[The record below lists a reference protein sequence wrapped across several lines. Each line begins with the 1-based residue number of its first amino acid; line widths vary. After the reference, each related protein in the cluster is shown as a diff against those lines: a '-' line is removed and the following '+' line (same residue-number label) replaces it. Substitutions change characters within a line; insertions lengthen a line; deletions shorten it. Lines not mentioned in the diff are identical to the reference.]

1 VVVTREDS
9 HQVALS
15 GTAWVLW
22 RDVCVRSAG
31 FPVRRVLALC
41 DADLADAADE
51 YSRSADTA
59 SADTAAAV
67 TYQSAYQAAVA
78 RLPGIFADFAREPR
92 FREAVIWQNL
102 NMAENC
108 LDRLTAQSR
117 RNRKG
122 RQRENAVT
130 SYVQR
135 YCLKNDSIGFFG
147 PVGWACLTD
156 EDDEAAVI
164 PGGQLV
170 ARRTTYFET
179 WAIDQI
185 ARVLAERDDVSRW
198 LRPRRDPSTLLAG
211 NRVHSLRRRPAAL
224 SPEQLRMLMRCDGR
238 RTVSELLASPE
249 PDPRTVLDG
258 LRDLG
263 AVRIDLAV
271 PVQTW
276 PERWLRRHLEGI
288 GDPAVRAEALRP
300 LDDVVAARDA
310 VAAATGDPD
319 ALRAAM
325 SALAQTFERV
335 TGRPPTRRPGE
346 TYAARTLVYEDT
358 VRDLEVRLGNTMIK
372 ALAEPL
378 GLMLDSARWLVTD
391 ITERYRALF
400 LRLFDGECTRT
411 GTGQVPLYRL
421 LMLAASE
428 ISAPSARGLTKVVSQ
443 ALPEFQKRWQ
453 AVLQTPQDGR
463 PRHSAR
469 CADIAERVG
478 ALFPARPVS
487 WSCASQYSPDIMI
500 AATSADALGQGNF
513 LLVLGEL
520 HLAVNTLES
529 RCAVE
534 QHADP
539 ARLLDMVA
547 ADHGARRIVAVPDR
561 NSPFVTT
568 RVTPPT
574 ALLSPGFTYLA
585 NENGSFEPPESAQVL
600 PAGGM
605 SVRRDGEDLVVR
617 SGASGRAFSFLELIG
632 DLMTAVVANA
642 FRPMAPAPHQ
652 PRVTIDKLVF
662 SREAW
667 TFSVSDSPWVLVK
680 DEAQRYALARQWR
693 TANRLPERIF
703 YKVPSE
709 DKPVAADFRSLP
721 LVNLLARNVRHS
733 RDAGFDTFGVT
744 EMLPDIDRLWLP
756 DAADE
761 RYTCELR
768 FVATSCE

>member
-1 VVVTREDS
+1 MTKEQS
-9 HQVALS
+9 HQVVLN
-15 GTAWVLW
+15 GTGWALW

-31 FPVRRVLALC
+31 FPARRVLALC
-41 DADLADAADE
+41 DAGLADAADE
-51 YSRSADTA
+51 YGHSADAATA
-59 SADTAAAV
+59 
-67 TYQSAYQAAVA
+67 YQSAYHAAVA
-78 RLPGIFADFAREPR
+78 KLPGVFADFATEPQ

-102 NMAENC
+102 SMAENC
-108 LDRLTAQSR
+108 LDRLTAESR

-147 PVGWACLTD
+147 PVGWAYLT
-156 EDDEAAVI
+156 EEDEAAVRA
-164 PGGQLV
+164 GSQLV
-170 ARRTTYFET
+170 ARRTTYFEA

-185 ARVLAERDDVSRW
+185 ARLLAERDDVFGW
-198 LRPRRDPSTLLAG
+198 LRPRRDPSTLREG
-211 NRVHSLRRRPAAL
+211 NRVHSLRRHPVAL
-224 SPEQLRMLMRCDGR
+224 SPEQLRMLMRCDGH

-249 PDPRTVLDG
+249 PDPRAVLDG

-276 PERWLRRHLEGI
+276 PERWLRRHIDGI
-288 GDPAVRAEALRP
+288 GDPAIRAAALRP
-300 LDDVVAARDA
+300 LEEVVAARDA
-310 VAAATGDPD
+310 VANAAGDPD
-319 ALRAAM
+319 ALSAAM
-325 SALAQTFERV
+325 SDLQKTFERV
-335 TGRPPTRRPGE
+335 TGTPPTRRAGE

-358 VRDLEVRLGNTMIK
+358 VRDVDVRLSKAVIS
-372 ALAEPL
+372 ALAGPL

-391 ITERYRALF
+391 VTERYRELF
-400 LRLFDGECTRT
+400 LRLFDGECART
-411 GTGQVPLYRL
+411 GSDRVPLYRL
-421 LMLAASE
+421 LLLAAPE
-428 ISAPSARGLTKVVSQ
+428 ISGPSARGLTAIVARSVR
-443 ALPEFQKRWQ
+443 EFQDRWQ

-463 PRHSAR
+463 PRHSAQ
-469 CADIAERVG
+469 CADIAGGV
-478 ALFPARPVS
+478 AAAFPARPVS
-487 WSCASQYSPDIMI
+487 WSCASQHSPDIMI
-500 AATSADALGQGNF
+500 AAASADALGKGDF

-534 QHADP
+534 QHAEP
-539 ARLLDMVA
+539 ARLLDMVT
-547 ADHGARRIVAVPDR
+547 ADHGSRRIIAIPDR

-574 ALLSPGFTYLA
+574 ALLSPAFTYLA
-585 NENGSFEPPESAQVL
+585 NENGSFEPPASAPVL

-605 SVRRDGEDLVVR
+605 SVIRDGEDLMAR
-617 SGASGRAFSFLELIG
+617 SGASGRPFPFFEVIG

-642 FRPMAPAPHQ
+642 FRPIGPAPHQ
-652 PRVTIDKLVF
+652 PRVTIGKVVL
-662 SREAW
+662 SRESW
-667 TFSVSDSPWVLVK
+667 TFSAADAPWVLAK
-680 DEAQRYALARQWR
+680 DEAERYAMARQWR

-703 YKVPSE
+703 YKVPAE
-709 DKPVAADFRSLP
+709 DKPIGADFRSLP
-721 LVNLLARNVRHS
+721 LVNLLARTVRHS
-733 RDAGFDTFGVT
+733 RDAGFDSFNVT

-768 FVATSCE
+768 FVATSFE